1 MKREPIAINCKT
13 LRFARVPTR
22 VLPNAASGIRPCRWR
37 SYRLRGLFPP
47 HRPAPDALVL
57 PNAPDQPNEPNQSHS
72 QSSSNASDRSA
83 AEPQILQVLTTV
95 AQMEDAQRL
104 AHQLVQRRL
113 AACVQIESAI
123 RSVYRW
129 ENEVHND
136 AEFRLTA
143 KTTRDRF
150 AALCACLEDI
160 HPYDVPEIIAT
171 PVVCGGAA
179 YLQWVAQQV
188 SE

>member
-1 MKREPIAINCKT
+1 M
-13 LRFARVPTR
+13 
-22 VLPNAASGIRPCRWR
+22 LPS
-37 SYRLRGLFPP
+37 
-47 HRPAPDALVL
+47 D
-57 PNAPDQPNEPNQSHS
+57 PDQP
-72 QSSSNASDRSA
+72 SS
-83 AEPQILQVLTTV
+83 PQILQVLTTV
-95 AQMEDAQRL
+95 AKLADAQRL

-129 ENEVHND
+129 ENQVHD
-136 AEFRLTA
+136 DTEFRLTA

-150 AALCACLEDI
+150 ADLCACLEDI

-179 YLQWVAQQV
+179 YLQWVAEQV
-188 SE
+188 GE